1 MSRKV
6 GLDVARMCAIIPVLA
21 VHYGAFAFRD
31 LPPTFYA
38 LGDLGVEIFFAL
50 SGFLIGGI
58 ILRDFERGFSW
69 RMALHFYARRWMRT
83 LPLYYAFF
91 AASAFVTIFGIKLD
105 PEWSAKCMAYVLFLQ
120 NLAWPMLANWYH
132 ETWSLAIE
140 EWFYLLFPLMF
151 AALPGFTTRTRVLVI
166 ALALI
171 VAPLALRIWLYDPAS
186 SLETDIRHVVALRLD
201 AIAYGIL
208 AAWVVRSFP
217 NARRWSSFAGV
228 AGSLGFVVTLGAMAG
243 KIPVGVFF
251 LHTFSLSLSA
261 ASFAAIVFW
270 ADCQDW
276 RSRIGF
282 VTWFSTRSYALYLC
296 HGCVVRTML
305 HNGWFA
311 KEPIVSFL
319 IFVSASLLLAEAAHR
334 LVERPFMQMRDYLPS
349 TARRDGSVTLVG

>member
-1 MSRKV
+1 
-6 GLDVARMCAIIPVLA
+6 
-21 VHYGAFAFRD
+21 
-31 LPPTFYA
+31 
-38 LGDLGVEIFFAL
+38 
-50 SGFLIGGI
+50 
-58 ILRDFERGFSW
+58 
-69 RMALHFYARRWMRT
+69 MALNFYARRWLRT

-105 PEWSAKCMAYVLFLQ
+105 PEWSAKCLAYVLFLQ

-151 AALPGFTTRTRVLVI
+151 AALSGFTARTRVLVI
-166 ALALI
+166 ALTLI

-201 AIAYGIL
+201 TIAYGIL

-217 NARRWSSFAGV
+217 NAHRWSMAAGA
-228 AGSLGFVVTLGAMAG
+228 AGLLGFVVTLGAMAG

-270 ADCQDW
+270 ANFQNW
-276 RSRIGF
+276 RDVSGG
-282 VTWFSTRSYALYLC
+282 VVGWFSTRSYALYLC

-305 HNGWFA
+305 HKGWFA
-311 KEPIVSFL
+311 EPPI
-319 IFVSASLLLAEAAHR
+319 ASLLIFSLTTLLIAEAAHR
-334 LVERPFMQMRDYLPS
+334 LIERPAMRRRPRESFTHPS
-349 TARRDGSVTLVG
+349 SEPERRLSRRQLSETRPSH